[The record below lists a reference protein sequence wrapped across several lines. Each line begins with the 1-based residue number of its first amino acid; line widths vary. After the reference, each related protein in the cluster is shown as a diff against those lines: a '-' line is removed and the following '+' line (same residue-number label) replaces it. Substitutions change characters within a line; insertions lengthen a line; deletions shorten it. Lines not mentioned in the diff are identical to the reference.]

1 MSAAMAHACESRPL
15 TIYLVAAEESGD
27 RLGGALMRALA
38 QRAGRDVRFGG
49 VGGRDMA
56 SAGLASLFPIDEL
69 GDIGVVA
76 LARRVPMI
84 LGRIRQAAAAIVAAQ
99 PDALVIIDSPDFT
112 HRVARRVR
120 KAAPSIPI
128 IDYVSPSVWAWRP
141 WRARTMRAYV
151 DEVLAIL
158 PFEVQAH
165 AELGGPPCVYVGHP
179 LIEQLDQLRPNPADA
194 RRRLA
199 DPPILLVLP
208 GSRPSEVRRLIETF
222 GETVRRLT
230 ECAGPVELVLP
241 TVPAL
246 VERLHEITRGWAIV
260 PRVTA
265 DQAEKA
271 VAFRTAR
278 AALAA
283 SGTVTLELA
292 LAEVPT
298 VAAYRIAR
306 FEEAIALM
314 LLRVPSVI
322 LPNLVLG
329 ANVVP
334 EFLQDRCTPQNLA
347 AALLPLLADTPE
359 RRGQLEAFTRFD
371 AAMRVDVS
379 PSAKAAEAVLSAIAA
394 RASDEPRW
402 SP

>member
-38 QRAGRDVRFGG
+38 QRAGRNVRFGG
-49 VGGRDMA
+49 VGGRDMV

-199 DPPILLVLP
+199 DPPILAAL
-208 GSRPSEVRRLIETF
+208 RRLHQHARS
-222 GETVRRLT
+222 GGGGDASV
-230 ECAGPVELVLP
+230 APQ
-241 TVPAL
+241 
-246 VERLHEITRGWAIV
+246 RGDPLEHSV
-260 PRVTA
+260 G
-265 DQAEKA
+265 
-271 VAFRTAR
+271 AFR
-278 AALAA
+278 ALD
-283 SGTVTLELA
+283 GHD
-292 LAEVPT
+292 
-298 VAAYRIAR
+298 VAVGHHNR
-306 FEEAIALM
+306 
-314 LLRVPSVI
+314 
-322 LPNLVLG
+322 
-329 ANVVP
+329 
-334 EFLQDRCTPQNLA
+334 
-347 AALLPLLADTPE
+347 LADIEWTDCCEHRETAGNVGLVTRAGRMPTDRSLRHQNF
-359 RRGQLEAFTRFD
+359 RRDLVS
-371 AAMRVDVS
+371 AM
-379 PSAKAAEAVLSAIAA
+379 
-394 RASDEPRW
+394 
-402 SP
+402 

>member
-1 MSAAMAHACESRPL
+1 M
-15 TIYLVAAEESGD
+15 
-27 RLGGALMRALA
+27 
-38 QRAGRDVRFGG
+38 
-49 VGGRDMA
+49 
-56 SAGLASLFPIDEL
+56 
-69 GDIGVVA
+69 
-76 LARRVPMI
+76 
-84 LGRIRQAAAAIVAAQ
+84 
-99 PDALVIIDSPDFT
+99 
-112 HRVARRVR
+112 
-120 KAAPSIPI
+120 
-128 IDYVSPSVWAWRP
+128 
-141 WRARTMRAYV
+141 
-151 DEVLAIL
+151 
-158 PFEVQAH
+158 
-165 AELGGPPCVYVGHP
+165 
-179 LIEQLDQLRPNPADA
+179 
-194 RRRLA
+194 
-199 DPPILLVLP
+199 
-208 GSRPSEVRRLIETF
+208 
-222 GETVRRLT
+222 
-230 ECAGPVELVLP
+230 
-241 TVPAL
+241 
-246 VERLHEITRGWAIV
+246 
-260 PRVTA
+260 
-265 DQAEKA
+265 
-271 VAFRTAR
+271 
-278 AALAA
+278 
-283 SGTVTLELA
+283 TLELA